1 MGMRTA
7 MWYAGGGEPLIFG
20 QLVLSSIPTR
30 DIVPS
35 LSRNLARSL
44 WMESSMDASEIG
56 DEDVTLMING
66 LVEFLSALDKIAS
79 TKSMYVES
87 GCGE

>member
-1 MGMRTA
+1 M
-7 MWYAGGGEPLIFG
+7 FG

-56 DEDVTLMING
+56 DEDVMLMING
-66 LVEFLSALDKIAS
+66 LAEPSWALDKMAS
-79 TKSMYVES
+79 T
-87 GCGE
+87 